1 MFNSERTYVFSKADS
16 EKNYRC
22 VPDYQ
27 MPTRAERVFKMKKF
41 YPENYLISSEENISS
56 LSSKSALKEAY
67 YSGKILEAR
76 AALCDKD
83 HNLHVDLGV
92 MKGIIPRCE
101 GALGIDDGSVR
112 DIAIISRVN
121 KPVMFKITD
130 FKTDESGQTYA
141 VLSRR
146 QVQLEAQEE
155 YISTLVPGSII
166 DAVVTHMEPFGVFA
180 DIGAGISALMPID
193 SISVSRIPHP
203 SARFSAGQ
211 KIKAVVKSIDETGR
225 ITLSYKE
232 LLGTWE
238 ENAELFKAGETVPGI
253 VRSVERYGI
262 FVELRP
268 NLAGLAEYVPGV
280 EPGQHAS
287 VYIKNLIPERM
298 KIKLIIVDSFDAQY
312 PNEPTQYYINGD
324 YIDRWVYS
332 PASCEKVIETV
343 FAQNEQNDE
352 VI

>member
-1 MFNSERTYVFSKADS
+1 
-16 EKNYRC
+16 
-22 VPDYQ
+22 
-27 MPTRAERVFKMKKF
+27 MKKF
-41 YPENYLISSEENISS
+41 YPENYLIGTEENRTS
-56 LSSKSALKEAY
+56 LSSKAALKDAY
-67 YSGKILEAR
+67 YSGRILEAR

-92 MKGIIPRCE
+92 MKGIIMREE
-101 GALGIDDGSVR
+101 GALGIENGSVR

-130 FKTDESGQTYA
+130 FKTDEAGQTYA

-146 QVQLEAQEE
+146 AVQQEAMEE
-155 YISTLVPGSII
+155 YISKLTPGCVI
-166 DAVVTHMEPFGVFA
+166 DAVVTHMENFGVFA

-203 SARFSAGQ
+203 SARFSPGQ
-211 KIKAVVKSIDETGR
+211 KIKAIVRSVDENGR

-238 ENAELFKAGETVPGI
+238 ENAALFKAGETVPGI

-280 EPGQHAS
+280 VPGQHAS

-298 KIKLIIVDSFDAQY
+298 KIKLIIVDSFEAEY
-312 PNEPTQYYINGD
+312 PNEPITYYNTSD
-324 YIDRWVYS
+324 FIDRWVYS
-332 PASCEKVIETV
+332 PDGCRKTVETV
-343 FAQNEQNDE
+343 FAPVELSE
-352 VI
+352 TAS

>member
-1 MFNSERTYVFSKADS
+1 
-16 EKNYRC
+16 
-22 VPDYQ
+22 
-27 MPTRAERVFKMKKF
+27 MKKY
-41 YPENYLISSEENISS
+41 YPENYLITTEENKNA
-56 LSSKSALKEAY
+56 LSSKASLKEAY
-67 YSGKILEAR
+67 YSGRVLEAR
-76 AALCDKD
+76 AALCDKE

-92 MKGIIPRCE
+92 MKGIIPRNE
-101 GALGIDDGSVR
+101 GAIGIDDGTVR

-130 FKTDESGQTYA
+130 FKTDEEGKTYA
-141 VLSRR
+141 VLSRKA
-146 QVQLEAQEE
+146 VQLDAMDE
-155 YISTLVPGSII
+155 YISSLTPGCVI
-166 DAVVTHMEPFGVFA
+166 DAVVTHMENFGVFA

-203 SARFSAGQ
+203 SARFTPGQ
-211 KIKAVVKSIDETGR
+211 KIKAVVKSIDENGR

-238 ENAELFKAGETVPGI
+238 ENAAHYKAGETVPGI

-280 EPGQHAS
+280 VPGQHAS

-298 KIKLIIVDSFDAQY
+298 KIKLIIVDSFDAEY
-312 PNEPTQYYINGD
+312 PNEQVTYYNTSD
-324 YIDRWVYS
+324 FIDRWVYS
-332 PASCEKVIETV
+332 PEKSQKVIETV
-343 FAQNEQNDE
+343 FSPYELTETA
-352 VI
+352 I

>member
-1 MFNSERTYVFSKADS
+1 MRKYYT
-16 EKNYRC
+16 
-22 VPDYQ
+22 
-27 MPTRAERVFKMKKF
+27 
-41 YPENYLISSEENISS
+41 ENYLMNTAENKDA
-56 LSSKSALKEAY
+56 LSSRAALREAY
-67 YSGKILEAR
+67 MSGKILEAR
-76 AALCDKD
+76 AVMCDKE
-83 HNLHVDLGV
+83 HNLHVDLGAI
-92 MKGIIPRCE
+92 KGIIPREE
-101 GALGIDDGSVR
+101 GALGIEDGSVR

-121 KPVMFKITD
+121 KPVVFKITS
-130 FKTDESGQTYA
+130 FQKDESGEVYA
-141 VLSRR
+141 LLSRR
-146 QVQLEAQEE
+146 AVQKECMEE
-155 YISTLVPGSII
+155 YISKLTPGCII
-166 DAVVTHMEPFGVFA
+166 DAVVTHMESFGVFA

-203 SARFSAGQ
+203 SARFNAGQ

-238 ENAELFKAGETVPGI
+238 ENANLFKAGETVPGI

-280 EPGQHAS
+280 VPGQHAS

-298 KIKLIIVDSFDAQY
+298 KVKLIIVDSFDAQY
-312 PNEPTQYYINGD
+312 PNEPPEYFVDSD

-332 PASCEKVIETV
+332 PDCCEKRIETV
-343 FAQNEQNDE
+343 FSSFELTQSA
-352 VI
+352 I

>member
-1 MFNSERTYVFSKADS
+1 
-16 EKNYRC
+16 
-22 VPDYQ
+22 
-27 MPTRAERVFKMKKF
+27 MKKY
-41 YPENYLISSEENISS
+41 YPENYLIATQENKNIL
-56 LSSKSALKEAY
+56 LSKAALKEAY
-67 YSGKILEAR
+67 YSSRIIEAS
-76 AALCDKD
+76 ATVCDKD

-92 MKGIIPRCE
+92 MRGIIPRDE
-101 GALGIDDGSVR
+101 GAIGIDDGSVR

-121 KPVMFKITD
+121 KPVMCRIID
-130 FKTDESGQTYA
+130 FKTDEKGETYA
-141 VLSRR
+141 VLSRKS
-146 QVQLEAQEE
+146 VQEDCMRE
-155 YISTLVPGSII
+155 YISSLTPGCII

-203 SARFSAGQ
+203 SARFTPGQ
-211 KIKAVVKSIDETGR
+211 KIKAVVKSVDENGR

-238 ENAELFKAGETVPGI
+238 ENAALFRAGETVPGI

-262 FVELRP
+262 FVELKP

-312 PNEPTQYYINGD
+312 PNDPVTYYNETD
-324 YIDRWVYS
+324 FIDRWIYS
-332 PASCEKVIETV
+332 PESCPKIVETV
-343 FAQNEQNDE
+343 FSDYELTKTA
-352 VI
+352 I

>member
-1 MFNSERTYVFSKADS
+1 
-16 EKNYRC
+16 
-22 VPDYQ
+22 
-27 MPTRAERVFKMKKF
+27 MKKY
-41 YPENYLISSEENISS
+41 YPENHLITTQENKNV
-56 LSSKSALKEAY
+56 LMSKAAIKEAY
-67 YSGKILEAR
+67 YSGKIIEAR
-76 AALCDKD
+76 ATVCDKD

-92 MKGIIPRCE
+92 MKGIIPREE
-101 GALGIDDGSVR
+101 GAMGIEDGSVR

-121 KPVMFKITD
+121 KPVMCRVID
-130 FKTDESGQTYA
+130 FKTDERGETVA
-141 VLSRR
+141 ILSRR
-146 QVQLEAQEE
+146 SVQLDCMRD
-155 YISTLVPGSII
+155 YISKLIPGSVI

-203 SARFSAGQ
+203 TARFTPGE
-211 KIKAVVKSIDETGR
+211 KIRAVVKSIDENGR

-238 ENAELFKAGETVPGI
+238 ENAAEFRAGETVPGI
-253 VRSVERYGI
+253 IRSVERYGI
-262 FVELRP
+262 FVELKP

-298 KIKLIIVDSFDAQY
+298 KIKLIIVDSFEAGY
-312 PNEPTQYYINGD
+312 PNEPVTYYNNSD

-332 PASCEKVIETV
+332 PESCEKRVETV
-343 FAQNEQNDE
+343 FSSYELTDTA
-352 VI
+352 I